1 MSRYFTGAYL
11 LYIVDSCS
19 VTRFVCRVDLAN
31 MEFQFIQSTVIASVC
46 IFAAVVALAYRAILP
61 KPIPG
66 IPYNKASASR
76 ILGDA
81 PDVSCSSSRNKLIY
95 SLALAY

>member
-1 MSRYFTGAYL
+1 MRHGNRFKSSDF
-11 LYIVDSCS
+11 S
-19 VTRFVCRVDLAN
+19 VTGFTWSLDPTT
-31 MEFQFIQSTVIASVC
+31 MEFQLTQTTAIASVC
-46 IFAAVVALAYRAILP
+46 IIAAVVALAYRAILP

-81 PDVSCSSSRNKLIY
+81 PDVNSTF
-95 SLALAY
+95 

>member
-1 MSRYFTGAYL
+1 
-11 LYIVDSCS
+11 
-19 VTRFVCRVDLAN
+19 
-31 MEFQFIQSTVIASVC
+31 MEFQFSQSTVIASVC

-81 PDVSCSSSRNKLIY
+81 PDVSCSSSLYKLMH

>member
-1 MSRYFTGAYL
+1 M
-11 LYIVDSCS
+11 D
-19 VTRFVCRVDLAN
+19 
-31 MEFQFIQSTVIASVC
+31 FQLSQSTVIASVC

-81 PDVSCSSSRNKLIY
+81 PDVSCSLSLYKSMH
-95 SLALAY
+95 SLAVAY

>member
-1 MSRYFTGAYL
+1 
-11 LYIVDSCS
+11 
-19 VTRFVCRVDLAN
+19 
-31 MEFQFIQSTVIASVC
+31 MEFQLTQSTVIASVC

-81 PDVSCSSSRNKLIY
+81 PDVSCSYMYMTFIILSAVAVQN
-95 SLALAY
+95 